1 MLCSL
6 APTRGAGL
14 SARTWNTAPAVSTLA
29 PAHQWATKALAR
41 TGVSDRL
48 GHRVQPLRSR
58 ANRASPMVQ
67 ISVGDLDRITLAV
80 TPQNTAGSSMMQ
92 APLTRVPRCG
102 FCWRRL
108 MLVYPV
114 PQQDCNRRQ

>member
-80 TPQNTAGSSMMQ
+80 TPQNTAGIEHDASALNAGAAVRFLLATADACLPSTT
-92 APLTRVPRCG
+92 A
-102 FCWRRL
+102 RL
-108 MLVYPV
+108 
-114 PQQDCNRRQ
+114 Q